1 MAWCSQIF
9 CHSPRAGRISW
20 QPDGPAQERASDEEA
35 NGLVSVKLL
44 VLTAGHIAIC
54 RPCVQ
59 LFTSRRT
66 GCWRRK
72 RVGLS
77 IGCSGRSITSIWA
90 FVEKNSPSFE
100 AQARAALLFFKKK
113 KQREPCGMCRFGR
126 IWRRCC
132 WVCRCGRNVH
142 LIYGMRAYKFS
153 HRHLPVAAPHFTQNN
168 SRRRRLSAPDMIKM
182 GRSKKKKPR
191 ESHRH
196 TTSK

>member
-100 AQARAALLFFKKK
+100 AQARAAPFFFKKK
-113 KQREPCGMCRFGR
+113 RNSVSRVECADLAASGDAAAGSAAAVGM
-126 IWRRCC
+126 
-132 WVCRCGRNVH
+132 
-142 LIYGMRAYKFS
+142 
-153 HRHLPVAAPHFTQNN
+153 FT
-168 SRRRRLSAPDMIKM
+168 
-182 GRSKKKKPR
+182 
-191 ESHRH
+191 
-196 TTSK
+196 